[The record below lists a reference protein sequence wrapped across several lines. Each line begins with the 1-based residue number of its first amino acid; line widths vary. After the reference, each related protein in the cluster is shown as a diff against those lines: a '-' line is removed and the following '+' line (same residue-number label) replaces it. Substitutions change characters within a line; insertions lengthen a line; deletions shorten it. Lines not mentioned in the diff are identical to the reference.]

1 MRINK
6 FLFPIILLIIFF
18 GVIALGMAAG
28 YWDSE
33 GGRGP
38 STPATR
44 SGRGRYQVESE
55 ISYPALVRRIDTFE
69 SGESVWQV

>member
-33 GGRGP
+33 GGRG
-38 STPATR
+38 R
-44 SGRGRYQVESE
+44 HQVESE
-55 ISYPALVRRIDTFE
+55 IPYSTLVRTTDTFE
-69 SGESVWQV
+69 SGESVWQA